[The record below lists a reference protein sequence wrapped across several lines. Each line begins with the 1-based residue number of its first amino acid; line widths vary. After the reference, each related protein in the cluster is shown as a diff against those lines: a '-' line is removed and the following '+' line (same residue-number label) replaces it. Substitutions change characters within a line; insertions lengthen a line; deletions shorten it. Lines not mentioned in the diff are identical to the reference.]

1 MKLYKTLVGII
12 LFGAAFAANSSPG
25 AWMPEA
31 KQIIEIIVEGNDDGR
46 ALIVIDG
53 NVPSGYVPP
62 ECNTGGNR
70 AYNTVHLNTDKG
82 KAIYSLALSAYMGG
96 KPIKLAV
103 TCTGT
108 RPLITH
114 IKF

>member
-1 MKLYKTLVGII
+1 MKFYKYLIGVF
-12 LFGAAFAANSSPG
+12 LSCSALMANASPG

-31 KQIIEIIVEGNDDGR
+31 KNIVEIIVEGGDDGK

-53 NVPSGYVPP
+53 NVPSDYVPS

-70 AYNTVHLNTDKG
+70 AYNTVHLDTDKG
-82 KAIYSLALSAYMGG
+82 KGMYALALAAYMSG

-103 TCTGT
+103 TCSGT

-114 IKF
+114 VRF